1 MRKNVLVQ
9 RKALYSKVR
18 AISNQQRF
26 RILELTQEQ
35 KMSIS
40 SLSKTLHLSYTKCAD
55 YVCLLEKHG
64 LVRKTRVGKEMHVA
78 SSVQLKEKSVR
89 FG

>member
-1 MRKNVLVQ
+1 
-9 RKALYSKVR
+9 
-18 AISNQQRF
+18 
-26 RILELTQEQ
+26 
-35 KMSIS
+35 MSIS